1 MLGIYR
7 RVKRENDRSP
17 RGTPLRRLAA
27 RGLTA
32 RSSTKRSDSPAQVPV
47 KPTPRPRPRSAPE
60 RQGDVAGPESRAACA
75 PRRKTGPTLRHLDI
89 SASMRRHASGAVGL
103 DVCMDVGDQ
112 KRPESRYSRT
122 KTICFA
128 LKCSIPFR
136 FAAFRA
142 GFAPI
147 FDPISPWRP
156 ARGDFVRQKW
166 ANRVPAR
173 ALYFGV
179 SK

>member
-1 MLGIYR
+1 MGR
-7 RVKRENDRSP
+7 DNSEDDKTAARDAFAPFGGVRSQ
-17 RGTPLRRLAA
+17 GALVNEKGRLALAGARKAHTAPEA
-27 RGLTA
+27 RGGA
-32 RSSTKRSDSPAQVPV
+32 RGQR
-47 KPTPRPRPRSAPE
+47 
-60 RQGDVAGPESRAACA
+60 DVAGPESRAACA
-75 PRRKTGPTLRHLDI
+75 PRRKTGPRLRHFDI
-89 SASMRRHASGAVGL
+89 SASTRRHASGAVGL
-103 DVCMDVGDQ
+103 DVCMDVCDQ
-112 KRPESRYSRT
+112 KRPETRYSRR
-122 KTICFA
+122 KTFRFA
-128 LKCSIPFR
+128 LKRSISFR